1 MAKKQEVEQ
10 KFPLYNAEAVVSA
23 LLNVNAK
30 QVIAKEKQFDTY
42 YMPSHKNYFET
53 NIVSEWLRVRE
64 TDSKS
69 SVNYKCWLPIG
80 AEIQTHCNEFQ
91 TSVADVSAIQNIF
104 EALDIK
110 PIIKVFKTRNSWEYK
125 NVEIS
130 IDCIEDLGSF
140 IELEYLHE
148 VSTNELD
155 SVFALFKDIL
165 DELGAEIGLQDR
177 RGYPYLMIEK
187 QKGMNNA
194 L

>member
-10 KFPLYNAEAVVSA
+10 KFPLYNVDIVVKA
-23 LLNVNAK
+23 LLKVNAK
-30 QVIAKEKQFDTY
+30 QVVCTEKQFDTY

-69 SVNYKCWLPIG
+69 SVNYKCWLPLG
-80 AEIQTHCNEFQ
+80 ADIQTHCDEFQ

-125 NVEIS
+125 DVEIS
-130 IDCIEDLGSF
+130 IDHIEDLGTF

-148 VSTNELD
+148 VDEAELD
-155 SVFALFKDIL
+155 TVFTLFKDIL
-165 DELGAEIGLQDR
+165 GELGAVIGPQDR

-187 QKGMNNA
+187 QKGVKS
-194 L
+194 